1 MISSKT
7 LPENDDSQA
16 FDSIL
21 IILFVMDFNKNF
33 KVRVQNVLL
42 MKSTK
47 KLGECEDYEACD
59 STLQTG
65 HVFGPN
71 GVQQHFYRKGSK
83 MTLW

>member
-21 IILFVMDFNKNF
+21 IILFVIDFNKNF
-33 KVRVQNVLL
+33 KVRVP
-42 MKSTK
+42 KCTK
-47 KLGECEDYEACD
+47 KLAECEDYEACD

-83 MTLW
+83 MTL

>member
-33 KVRVQNVLL
+33 KVRVP
-42 MKSTK
+42 KCPFDEKHKK
-47 KLGECEDYEACD
+47 KLDKCEDSEACD
-59 STLQTG
+59 STLHIG
-65 HVFGPN
+65 HLLGPD
-71 GVQQHFYRKGSK
+71 GV
-83 MTLW
+83 

>member
-1 MISSKT
+1 M
-7 LPENDDSQA
+7 
-16 FDSIL
+16 
-21 IILFVMDFNKNF
+21 
-33 KVRVQNVLL
+33 

-83 MTLW
+83 MTLCLIVMALSEYFTVTTSKCRFDGNHHKSS

>member
-1 MISSKT
+1 
-7 LPENDDSQA
+7 
-16 FDSIL
+16 
-21 IILFVMDFNKNF
+21 
-33 KVRVQNVLL
+33 

-47 KLGECEDYEACD
+47 KLGECEDNEACD